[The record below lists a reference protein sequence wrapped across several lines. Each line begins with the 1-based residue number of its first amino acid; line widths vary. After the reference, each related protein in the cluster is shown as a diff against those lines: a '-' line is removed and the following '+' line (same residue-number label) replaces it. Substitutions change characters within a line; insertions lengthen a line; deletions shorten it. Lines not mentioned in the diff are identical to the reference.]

1 MRISLLLFLFLIL
14 MGCGEK
20 ESEKHDRIMSELVCP
35 VILIGKTDKAS
46 VLPSIVVLDGDGRVK
61 TISQG
66 AGDGYKMP
74 SAISQSREIG
84 DTLKNN

>member
-46 VLPSIVVLDGDGRVK
+46 VLPSIVV
-61 TISQG
+61 
-66 AGDGYKMP
+66 
-74 SAISQSREIG
+74 
-84 DTLKNN
+84 